1 VIIVAM
7 EHFMQTVAI
16 LVRLKIPDVTAL
28 TAANAL
34 RRSMGYSQLKELK
47 RADYYRL
54 DLAVDTQEQALA
66 LAEELA
72 EKTNLFVNPNK
83 HVYELSTKRDE
94 GAPAE
99 GKAAHV
105 LVTDPNDGSAQG
117 MLAALKGRLGY
128 GDKVAG
134 VTKGLL
140 WTMVYDVADEAEA
153 KRLASE
159 MAETKSL
166 EKGLLVNPH
175 FQEFEVW

>member
-1 VIIVAM
+1 
-7 EHFMQTVAI
+7 MQTVRL

-47 RADYYRL
+47 RADYYCL
-54 DLAVDTQEQALA
+54 ELNADTPEQAIA
-66 LAEELA
+66 LAQELA

-83 HVYELSTKRDE
+83 HVYEVWTSREEK
-94 GAPAE
+94 APAQ
-99 GKAAHV
+99 GKLAQV

-117 MLAALKGRLGY
+117 MLAALQGRLGY
-128 GDKVAG
+128 GDQVAG
-134 VTKGLL
+134 LTKGLL
-140 WTMVYDVADEAEA
+140 WTMALEVDCEEEAR
-153 KRLASE
+153 RLAGE

-166 EKGLLVNPH
+166 DKGLLVNPH

>member
-1 VIIVAM
+1 
-7 EHFMQTVAI
+7 MQTVSI

-34 RRSMGYSQLKELK
+34 RRSMGYAQLRELK

-54 DLAVDTQEQALA
+54 NLAVDSAEEAVALA
-66 LAEELA
+66 QELA

-83 HVYELSTKRDE
+83 HVYEVWTSRE
-94 GAPAE
+94 EPAPAQ
-99 GKAAHV
+99 GKLAHV

-117 MLAALKGRLGY
+117 MLAALQGRLGY
-128 GDKVAG
+128 GGKVAG

-140 WTMVYDVADEAEA
+140 WTMLIDTEEAEEA
-153 KRLASE
+153 RRLAGE